1 MEKSIQKKNILRILK
16 SIHREV
22 SKMENLGHNASY
34 IPALTRQDSHLLGIS
49 IMDCQGNL
57 YEVGDSKETVPIE
70 SISKVFALAKLME
83 QISMENIEEKIGVK
97 PSFFPF
103 NSVLALTLAKD
114 HNVNPFVN
122 SGAIATTSALCHIYE
137 EDTWEVI
144 LNFFND
150 LAMDNLEYSHNSS
163 ETSLI
168 KLDDKVFESEY
179 DNEQHNNAIA
189 NLLDSFGNLDASV
202 EETIKVYTKQCS
214 VRVSSNH
221 LATMGACIANGGVH
235 PKTQKRLIEKNNVKY
250 ITSIMLSCGLY
261 QESAIWSVYV
271 GIPGKSGVG
280 GGILMVVPG
289 KYGIAIT
296 SPPLNEAG
304 NSYLGWEV
312 AKRISS
318 MFQLNIFDPVTSKS
332 ERVKSKKKKKKTNK
346 GLTYKD
352 IHHTDTDTVTDIEN
366 Q

>member
-1 MEKSIQKKNILRILK
+1 
-16 SIHREV
+16 
-22 SKMENLGHNASY
+22 
-34 IPALTRQDSHLLGIS
+34 
-49 IMDCQGNL
+49 MDCKGNL

-83 QISMENIEEKIGVK
+83 QISIEDIEDKIGIK

-122 SGAIATTSALCHIYE
+122 SGAIATTSALCHIY
-137 EDTWEVI
+137 DKQSWKTI
-144 LNFFND
+144 HTFFNE
-150 LAMDNLEYSHNSS
+150 LAGLDGNEKLEHSKKASS
-163 ETSLI
+163 TNMI
-168 KLDDKVFESEY
+168 KLDEKVFESEY
-179 DNEQHNNAIA
+179 ENEQHNNAIA

-202 EETIKVYTKQCS
+202 KQTIKVYTKQCS

-221 LATMGACIANGGVH
+221 LATMGACLANGGIH
-235 PKTQKRLIEKNNVKY
+235 PVTGKQLIEKSNVKY

-261 QESAIWSVYV
+261 QESAKWSVYV

-289 KYGIAIT
+289 KYGIAVT

-312 AKRISS
+312 SKLISS
-318 MFQLNIFDPVTSKS
+318 RLNLNIFDPVRQDDSHRDKT
-332 ERVKSKKKKKKTNK
+332 EKKRKRD
-346 GLTYKD
+346 KD
-352 IHHTDTDTVTDIEN
+352 TFETIHDTDTDTVSDIED